1 MPEIGMLE
9 DILDRN
15 GKVTDYTCLGK
26 CSNCDNCCN
35 DVLPLTNGDINRI
48 KQYIKKN
55 NIKPINHALRILS
68 IRNIDVM
75 CPFRNEE
82 EKKCN
87 IYEVRPLVC
96 KRFSCHDY
104 HKTLYANYHDLA
116 DKTKQYSM
124 RNTFFGKKNYEK

>member
-1 MPEIGMLE
+1 MGEIGSFKDVLSK
-9 DILDRN
+9 DN
-15 GKVTDYTCLGK
+15 KVMDYTFQGQ
-26 CSNCDNCCN
+26 CSNCGNCCN

-104 HKTLYANYHDLA
+104 YKTLYASYHDLA
-116 DKTKQYSM
+116 DKTKNYSM
-124 RNTFFGKKNYEK
+124 RNIFFSEKNYEK